1 MYSTLKGDRTY
12 PLNEKIDN
20 VFKKINLLNDVG
32 IALSSERDFSSLLEQ
47 ILIGAKQITN
57 ADGGTL
63 YLLNADK
70 KLEMVVVQ
78 TDSLNI
84 HLGGNTDKPIN
95 FKSVNLYNDDG
106 SENLSMVVTRSVIE
120 DNPINITD
128 AYNTQGYDFSG
139 TYEFDKSSGYHS
151 QSFLAVPMKNHE
163 NDIIGVLQLI
173 NAKDVDSEE
182 IVPFSNQ
189 DQQLVESLASQAA
202 VAITNKQL
210 LDSLNELFN
219 SLVQLIATA
228 IDEKSPYTSGHC
240 KRLPIITMLI
250 ADATHNTKEGEFKD
264 FLLSNAERYELEVA
278 AWLHD
283 CGKLTT
289 PEYVMDKATKLER
302 IVDRVEFVDLRL
314 EIIKRDAEIEKLTS
328 IAAGKNSD
336 EAVKIFEDKIKMVNE
351 AGEFIRRHNKG
362 GEFMH
367 EEDINKIKS
376 CAKLQWKDKQ
386 DVMRPLLSQDE
397 IDNLCIVKGTLT
409 QDERDIINNH
419 IVATIKM
426 LDTLPFPKHLQN
438 VPEYAGGHHE
448 RVDGKGFPKGL
459 VKEQMSVQA
468 RMMAIADIFE
478 ALTARDRPYKDPM
491 KLSQAVSILKNM
503 SETGH
508 IDPDLF
514 DVFMEQSV
522 HLSYAKEH
530 LLPEQNDL

>member
-1 MYSTLKGDRTY
+1 MTDKEGSVFRKISL
-12 PLNEKIDN
+12 LNE
-20 VFKKINLLNDVG
+20 VG
-32 IALSSERDFSSLLEQ
+32 IALSAERDFTSLLEQ
-47 ILIGAKQITN
+47 ILIGAKHITN
-57 ADGGTL
+57 ADGGTI
-63 YLLNADK
+63 YLLNADN

-95 FKSVNLYNDDG
+95 FNPVSLYMDDG
-106 SENLSMVVTRSVIE
+106 TPDLSMVVTRAVIE
-120 DNPINITD
+120 DKPVNVTD
-128 AYNTQGYDFSG
+128 AYNTEGYDFSG
-139 TYEFDKSSGYHS
+139 TYDFDKSTGYHS

-173 NAKDVDSEE
+173 NAKSPKSEDIIPFSEE
-182 IVPFSNQ
+182 
-189 DQQLVESLASQAA
+189 DQHLVESLASQAA

-210 LDSLNELFN
+210 IDSLNELFN

-240 KRLPIITMLI
+240 KRLPVITMLI
-250 ADATHNTKEGEFKD
+250 ADAAHNTKEGEFKE
-264 FLLSNAERYELEVA
+264 FLMTNDDRYELEVA

-289 PEYVMDKATKLER
+289 PEYVMDKSTKLER
-302 IVDRVEFVDLRL
+302 IVDRIELVDLRL
-314 EIIKRDAEIEKLTS
+314 ETIKRDAEIEKLTS
-328 IAAGKNSD
+328 IADGMNSD
-336 EAVKIFEDKIKMVNE
+336 EANTAYEEKIKTIND
-351 AGEFIRRHNKG
+351 AAEFIRRHNKG

-367 EEDINKIKS
+367 EDDIEKIKT
-376 CAKLQWKDKQ
+376 CAKLKWKNKDGVLQ
-386 DVMRPLLSQDE
+386 PLLNQDE
-397 IDNLCIVKGTLT
+397 INNLCIVKGTLT
-409 QDERDIINNH
+409 QEERDIINNH

-448 RVDGKGFPKGL
+448 RVDGQGFPQGL
-459 VKEQMSVQA
+459 MKDQMSVQA
-468 RMMAIADIFE
+468 RIMAIADIFE

-491 KLSQAVSILKNM
+491 KLSQAVSILKKM

-508 IDPDLF
+508 IDSDLF
-514 DVFMEQSV
+514 DVFIKQSV
-522 HLSYAKEH
+522 HIQYADEH

>member
-1 MYSTLKGDRTY
+1 M
-12 PLNEKIDN
+12 
-20 VFKKINLLNDVG
+20 G
-32 IALSSERDFSSLLEQ
+32 IALSAEKNFTSLLEQ
-47 ILIGAKQITN
+47 ILIGAKKITN

-78 TDSLNI
+78 TDSLGI

-95 FKSVNLYNDDG
+95 FKPVSLYSDDG
-106 SENLSMVVTRSVIE
+106 SANLSMVVTRAVIE
-120 DNPINITD
+120 DKPINIID
-128 AYNTQGYDFSG
+128 AYNTEGYDFSG
-139 TYEFDKSSGYHS
+139 TYEFDKSTGYHS

-163 NDIIGVLQLI
+163 NDVIGVLQLI
-173 NAKDVDSEE
+173 NAKSEGSEE
-182 IVPFSNQ
+182 IIPFSEE
-189 DQQLVESLASQAA
+189 DQHLVESLASQAA

-210 LDSLNELFN
+210 IDSFNELFS

-228 IDEKSPYTSGHC
+228 IDEKSPHTSGHC

-250 ADATHNTKEGEFKD
+250 ADAAHNTKDGEFKK
-264 FLLSNAERYELEVA
+264 FLMSNEDRYELEVA

-289 PEYVMDKATKLER
+289 PEYVMDKSTKLER
-302 IVDRVEFVDLRL
+302 IVDRIELIDMRL

-328 IAAGKNSD
+328 IANGINSD
-336 EAVKIFEDKIKMVNE
+336 EANRVYEEKVKVLKE
-351 AGEFIRRHNKG
+351 AGEFICRHNKG
-362 GEFMH
+362 GEFMN
-367 EEDINKIKS
+367 EENIHKIKN
-376 CAKLQWKDKQ
+376 CAKLKWKDKQ
-386 DVMRPLLSQDE
+386 GVIQPLLNQDE

-409 QDERDIINNH
+409 EEERDIINNH
-419 IVATIKM
+419 IAATIKM

-448 RVDGKGFPKGL
+448 RVDGQGFPKGL
-459 VKEQMSVQA
+459 MKDEMSVQA
-468 RMMAIADIFE
+468 RIMAIADVFE
-478 ALTARDRPYKDPM
+478 ALTARDRPYKAPM
-491 KLSQAVSILKNM
+491 KLSQAVSILKKM

-514 DVFMEQSV
+514 DVFIEQSV
-522 HLSYAKEH
+522 HITYANEH

>member
-1 MYSTLKGDRTY
+1 MSSSIGSVFRKIHL
-12 PLNEKIDN
+12 LNE
-20 VFKKINLLNDVG
+20 VG
-32 IALSSERDFSSLLEQ
+32 IALSAEKNFSSLLEQ
-47 ILIGAKQITN
+47 ILIGAKKITN

-70 KLEMVVVQ
+70 QLEMVVIQ

-84 HLGGNTDKPIN
+84 HLGGNTDKPIT
-95 FKSVNLYNDDG
+95 FKPVSLYNDDG
-106 SENLSMVVTRSVIE
+106 SPNLSMVVTRAALE
-120 DNPINITD
+120 DNPINIPD
-128 AYNTQGYDFSG
+128 AYNIEGYDFSG
-139 TYEFDKSSGYHS
+139 TYEFDKSTGYHS

-163 NDIIGVLQLI
+163 NDVIGVLQLL
-173 NAKDVDSEE
+173 NAKSLGSED
-182 IVPFSNQ
+182 IIPFTKE

-210 LDSLNELFN
+210 IDSLNELFN

-240 KRLPIITMLI
+240 KRLPVITMLI
-250 ADATHNTKEGEFKD
+250 ADAAHNTKEGAFKE
-264 FLLSNAERYELEVA
+264 FLLNSEDRYELEVS

-289 PEYVMDKATKLER
+289 PEFVMDKSTKLER
-302 IVDRVEFVDLRL
+302 IVDRVELIDLRL
-314 EIIKRDAEIEKLTS
+314 DIIMRDAEVEKLNGLLNG
-328 IAAGKNSD
+328 AN
-336 EAVKIFEDKIKMVNE
+336 EDKVNTAYQEKIESINE
-351 AGEFIRRHNKG
+351 ARDFIHRHNKG

-367 EEDINKIKS
+367 EDDINKIKN
-376 CAKLQWKDKQ
+376 CAKLKWTDNDGKLQ
-386 DVMRPLLSQDE
+386 PLLNQDE

-409 QDERDIINNH
+409 QEERDIINNH

-459 VKEQMSVQA
+459 KKEEMSVQA

-491 KLSQAVSILKNM
+491 KLSQAVSILKKM

-514 DVFMEQSV
+514 DVFMKQSV
-522 HLSYAKEH
+522 HINYADNY